1 MNPDNILLRDWFAGL
16 AMQTALLSDR
26 YTGLST
32 EETAEC
38 SYYMAD
44 AMLAERKKMEQINN
58 I

>member
-1 MNPDNILLRDWFAGL
+1 MNPDNISLRDWFAGL

-44 AMLAERKKMEQINN
+44 AMLAERKKWNK
-58 I
+58 